1 MSIQIFSEK
10 CIPKIKRG
18 GGRCGRCGIFDVLT
32 GVKQGGVLSPRLIAI
47 YVDNLIRLLRSK
59 GIGCHII
66 EMFVACLFFADD
78 LCLISPTKS
87 TMQELLDV
95 CQKYCSEINL
105 TFNTVEPRY
114 TRSKSNG
121 NPPLTSAKRKSRPF
135 LFTLF
140 VKKIQ

>member
-1 MSIQIFSEK
+1 M
-10 CIPKIKRG
+10 
-18 GGRCGRCGIFDVLT
+18 
-32 GVKQGGVLSPRLIAI
+32 KQGGVLSPRLFAI
-47 YVDNLIRLLRSK
+47 YVDDLIRLLRSK
-59 GIGCHII
+59 GIGCHMI